1 MKIMEIKN
9 AISFKSGYPTFGG
22 AGHLSNKI
30 YEEPY
35 IYSGY
40 LYKLPEP
47 GTTRPRGGILKLDY
61 LA

>member
-30 YEEPY
+30 YDEPY

-40 LYKLPEP
+40 LYKLPGPEMP
-47 GTTRPRGGILKLDY
+47 RPSGGILHLDY